1 MWPLL
6 DELDAQLAII
16 KEQGIIKCD
25 EVQDQCLDSER
36 VGGPMLLMD
45 ESKSELLAE
54 TGNYINR
61 IEKDYL
67 KTLTEVIALR
77 NELESE
83 FREKPEVVE

>member
-1 MWPLL
+1 
-6 DELDAQLAII
+6 
-16 KEQGIIKCD
+16 
-25 EVQDQCLDSER
+25 
-36 VGGPMLLMD
+36 MLLMD

-67 KTLTEVIALR
+67 KSLTEVIALR

-83 FREKPEVVE
+83 FREKPEVIE